1 MKKLLITLL
10 VFISISPFVVANS
23 GFDDYTYRKD
33 RPFHDI
39 RQLQGQTFV
48 PQEYSDG
55 TLGKTQ
61 VKAGDIKVHVGNNMV
76 HIDGIPEL
84 GSFSIVAAASTR
96 VGYEF
101 KLMDSRG
108 YSPSKMKVVLDQNN
122 FVELVYLYSRKHGE
136 FTFFL
141 PSKTKKDLAKERA
154 YFSNKKTVLIEGQD
168 DLSDLELVPYQQT
181 VNVNNPLALKEKIS
195 IKKGLS
201 FKIGTNYVIFKSGKT
216 TKHHK
221 LSKSKITLASL
232 KNHPNVIEIWELK
245 TTGRRNNVKLFLNK
259 GNEIEFFDIDDIR
272 YTLL

>member
-1 MKKLLITLL
+1 MKKLLIALL
-10 VFISISPFVVANS
+10 VLISISPFITANS
-23 GFDDYTYRKD
+23 GSEDYTYRKD

-61 VKAGDIKVHVGNNMV
+61 VKAGELKIHVGNSMV
-76 HIDGIPEL
+76 HIDGVSKL
-84 GSFSIVAAASTR
+84 GSFNIVAAASTR

-108 YSPSKMKVVLDQNN
+108 YSPSKMKIVLDQNN
-122 FVELVYLYSRKHGE
+122 FVELVYFHSRKHGE

-141 PSKTKKDLAKERA
+141 PSKTKKDLAKERS
-154 YFSNKKTVLIEGQD
+154 YFSNKKSLLIEGQD
-168 DLSDLELVPYQQT
+168 DMSDLELVPYQQI

-195 IKKGLS
+195 MKKGLS
-201 FKIGTNYVIFKSGKT
+201 FKIGTNYVTFKSGNT
-216 TKHHK
+216 TKRHK
-221 LSKSKITLASL
+221 LNKSKITLASL
-232 KNHPNVIEIWELK
+232 KSHPDVIEIWELK
-245 TTGRRNNVKLFLNK
+245 TSGRRNNVKLFLNK
-259 GNEIEFFDIDDIR
+259 RNEIEFFDIDDVR

>member
-1 MKKLLITLL
+1 MKKLLIILF
-10 VFISISPFVVANS
+10 VFISISPSILANS
-23 GFDDYTYRKD
+23 GFEEYTYRKD

-61 VKAGDIKVHVGNNMV
+61 LKAGEIKIHVGNSMV

-84 GSFSIVAAASTR
+84 GSFNIVAAVSTR

-141 PSKTKKDLAKERA
+141 PSKTKKDLAKERS
-154 YFSNKKTVLIEGQD
+154 YFSNKKSVLIEGQD
-168 DLSDLELVPYQQT
+168 DMADLELVPYQQI
-181 VNVNNPLALKEKIS
+181 VNINNPLALKEKIS
-195 IKKGLS
+195 MKKGLS
-201 FKIGTNYVIFKSGKT
+201 FKIGTDYVIFKSENKT
-216 TKHHK
+216 ERHK

-232 KNHPNVIEIWELK
+232 KNHPNVMEIWELK
-245 TTGRRNNVKLFLNK
+245 TSGRKNNIKLFLNK
-259 GNEIEFFDIDDIR
+259 RNEIEFFDINDIR